1 MKNSIR
7 HTWNIGKKIKTK
19 TGKTEFNALSRGII
33 MEDFEKIKEK
43 PYCLDKVWERTE
55 TLMMKHKISQTD
67 MVKLCQKK
75 GYSVQ
80 QPEISKLKSKRCKI
94 TLYQAMAFAD
104 VLGVSVDYLVNGGAN
119 ENTIRFSLD
128 NRFVTQ
134 ADEREFRGILGKYYT
149 LFHSTAEMED
159 KWLEGRLIL
168 SKSSEGICRAEFTL
182 WTGEK
187 NSAGNNIKK
196 KYNGQVV
203 ISREKEAMYCI
214 LMNDL
219 ISEMCFIS
227 FRFRIFQTKDM
238 ACRIGLVL
246 TVSSGED
253 RTPIV
258 HKIFLSRKKI
268 DKKLREVMIPVLRF
282 GNKDMFISRKK
293 LENLRGKYPEWEN
306 ELDKIFK
313 QQTDEY
319 YIVSDAVQE
328 ALRLNVKERYNL
340 QGLVKESM
348 DMPFTVALT
357 KEEDSYAY
365 WMQQED
371 NCL

>member
-1 MKNSIR
+1 
-7 HTWNIGKKIKTK
+7 
-19 TGKTEFNALSRGII
+19 

-159 KWLEGRLIL
+159 KWLEGRLI
-168 SKSSEGICRAEFTL
+168 
-182 WTGEK
+182 
-187 NSAGNNIKK
+187 
-196 KYNGQVV
+196 
-203 ISREKEAMYCI
+203 
-214 LMNDL
+214 
-219 ISEMCFIS
+219 
-227 FRFRIFQTKDM
+227 
-238 ACRIGLVL
+238 
-246 TVSSGED
+246 
-253 RTPIV
+253 
-258 HKIFLSRKKI
+258 
-268 DKKLREVMIPVLRF
+268 
-282 GNKDMFISRKK
+282 
-293 LENLRGKYPEWEN
+293 
-306 ELDKIFK
+306 
-313 QQTDEY
+313 
-319 YIVSDAVQE
+319 
-328 ALRLNVKERYNL
+328 
-340 QGLVKESM
+340 
-348 DMPFTVALT
+348 
-357 KEEDSYAY
+357 
-365 WMQQED
+365 
-371 NCL
+371 

>member
-1 MKNSIR
+1 MGESK
-7 HTWNIGKKIKTK
+7 KTK
-19 TGKTEFNALSRGII
+19 EKT
-33 MEDFEKIKEK
+33 D
-43 PYCLDKVWERTE
+43 CLDKVWERTE
-55 TLMMKHKISQTD
+55 TLMKKHKISQTD
-67 MVKLCQKK
+67 MVKLCQQK

-80 QPEISKLKSKRCKI
+80 QPEISKLKSKKCRI

-104 VLGVSVDYLVNGGAN
+104 VLGVPVDYLVNGGVN

-134 ADEREFRGILGKYYT
+134 ADAREFRGILGEYHT

-159 KWLEGRLIL
+159 KWLDGKLIL

-182 WTGEK
+182 WTGER
-187 NSAGNNIKK
+187 NSAGINIMK
-196 KYNGQVV
+196 KYQGQAV
-203 ISREKEAMYCI
+203 ISREREAMYCI
-214 LMNDL
+214 LVNDL

-227 FRFRIFQTKDM
+227 FRFRTFQTKEM

-258 HKIFLSRKKI
+258 HKIFLSREKI
-268 DKKLREVMIPVLRF
+268 DKKLREIITPVLRF
-282 GNKDMFISRKK
+282 GNRNIFISKK
-293 LENLRGKYPEWEN
+293 NLMDLKEKYPELEN
-306 ELDKIFK
+306 EFDKILK

-319 YIVSDAVQE
+319 YAVSDSIQE
-328 ALRLNVKERYNL
+328 ALRLNVKERFNL
-340 QGLVKESM
+340 QGLVKDSM
-348 DMPFTVALT
+348 DMPFTIPLT

-365 WMQQED
+365 WMQQE
-371 NCL
+371 NC